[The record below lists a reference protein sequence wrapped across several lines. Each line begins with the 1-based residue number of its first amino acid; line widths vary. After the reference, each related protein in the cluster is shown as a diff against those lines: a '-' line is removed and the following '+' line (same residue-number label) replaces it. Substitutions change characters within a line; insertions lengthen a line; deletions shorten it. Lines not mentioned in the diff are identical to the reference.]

1 MEEQDAV
8 LIDSCARTLASLD
21 RRASARAQMRAAN
34 SLVHSLL
41 IPLSLPWAHP
51 QEPVYKAVPRDIE
64 DLPGLLTIGYCIP
77 DQETHGKFGR
87 LRSTTHPKNTVAAT
101 RRSRDPGVVELTT
114 FFCPTRAQ
122 AHLASLATSYDHRY
136 GDSNVPGE
144 LSLRMYEVVQTR
156 KRRREAMEVANK
168 SITLVSFRL
177 ASTSSRLS
185 IFDECEGG
193 RQPLF
198 VEAMLPRTVQEGIR
212 TNGWHAWKQAVDLGL
227 YNCRLPPP
235 EAVILDDAMSSNR
248 FLVGRTRLIW
258 TEKVQSSSQT
268 QRAFMRS
275 ILTGDRLDVAAS
287 KRPLKVKVAIRLNG
301 NLIYLENHA
310 PSPLENSDGLRVSD
324 KAANDAIAEACLLA
338 GRGKVDKSQCSL
350 STNGLFFNV
359 LGDRS
364 VVPGRRDS
372 TLLER
377 IRGSF
382 TVDSKHFKRVPK
394 AVPSGRLRVI
404 PPRLDCVTTEDGL
417 VTVVCTS
424 SGQLFWDCLDSQVQ
438 TKASLE
444 ARVTNEFAI
453 ELQRCNVCWAANFD
467 LSRDRKCTRCSL
479 LVHATC
485 QRDDHMRRSDAWI
498 CQTCD
503 DTTTQN
509 QIHCRI
515 CRLSNGCLESDDSGW
530 VHSICKSWC
539 GADRE
544 LVQYCLSEEDPKVSC
559 DLCSAPTH
567 ITSVAHCAAENCSVK
582 FHPMC
587 AVVASLGAELQH
599 KSLRQSGKR
608 ELDAYLCT
616 QFTLSM
622 MKTSFVDNRKSLVG
636 DSTTLPVAF
645 CGYHNPMRLPDCCGL
660 YPEGCNMENAMRIPP
675 KRG

>member
-21 RRASARAQMRAAN
+21 ERASARAQIRAAN

-64 DLPGLLTIGYCIP
+64 DLPGLLTVGDCIP

-87 LRSTTHPKNTVAAT
+87 LRSSSHPSNTVAAT
-101 RRSRDPGVVELTT
+101 RRSHDPGVVQLTT

-122 AHLASLATSYDHRY
+122 AHLASLATSYNQVY
-136 GDSNVPGE
+136 GDSSLPGE
-144 LSLRMYEVVQTR
+144 LSLRMYEIVQTR
-156 KRRREAMEVANK
+156 KRRRGEMEGANK
-168 SITLVSFRL
+168 STTLVSFRL

-185 IFDECEGG
+185 IFDDCEGG
-193 RQPLF
+193 
-198 VEAMLPRTVQEGIR
+198 MLPLYMEALLPRIVQDGTR
-212 TNGWHAWKQAVDLGL
+212 TNGLHAWKQAVDLGL

-235 EAVILDDAMSSNR
+235 EAVVLGEPMCSNR

-268 QRAFMRS
+268 QRSFMRS
-275 ILTGDRLDVAAS
+275 ILTGDRMDVAAS

-301 NLIYLENHA
+301 NLVAVKSYP
-310 PSPLENSDGLRVSD
+310 PSSLENSDCQRVSD
-324 KAANDAIAEACLLA
+324 KAANDAIAEACLEA

-350 STNGLFFNV
+350 STNCLFLNV
-359 LGDRS
+359 LGSRS
-364 VVPGRRDS
+364 VQSGRRDS

-377 IRGSF
+377 IRESF
-382 TVDSKHFKRVPK
+382 TVDSKHFKRAPK
-394 AVPSGRLRVI
+394 AAPSGHLRIV
-404 PPRLDCVTTEDGL
+404 PPRLDCVTTEDG
-417 VTVVCTS
+417 VVIVVCTT
-424 SGQLFWDCLDSQVQ
+424 SGQVVWDCADSQVQ
-438 TKASLE
+438 TRE
-444 ARVTNEFAI
+444 ARVANEFAI
-453 ELQRCNVCWAANFD
+453 ELERCHVCWAGNFD
-467 LSRDRKCTRCSL
+467 LSTDRKCTRCSL
-479 LVHATC
+479 LVHARC
-485 QRDDHMRRSDAWI
+485 QRDDRMRCSDAWI

-503 DTTTQN
+503 DATTQN

-539 GADRE
+539 GAGQE
-544 LVQYCLSEEDPKVSC
+544 LAQCSLSGEDLKIRC

-567 ITSVAHCAAENCSVK
+567 TTSVVHCAAENCSVK

-587 AVVASLGAELQH
+587 AVIASVGAELRY
-599 KSLRQSGKR
+599 KSLSQSGKR

-622 MKTSFVDNRKSLVG
+622 MKTSFVDSRKSLVG

-675 KRG
+675 QRG